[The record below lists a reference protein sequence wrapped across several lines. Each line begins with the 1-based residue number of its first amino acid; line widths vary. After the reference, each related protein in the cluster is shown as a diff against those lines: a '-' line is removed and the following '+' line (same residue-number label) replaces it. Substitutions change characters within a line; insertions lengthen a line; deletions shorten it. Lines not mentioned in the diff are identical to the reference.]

1 VSSKSEVRQ
10 CWTIVWQMMSV
21 EMARTAVGRTT
32 IDCWLRWCATRCAGL
47 DTAEMTSA
55 ESWTSARPTYS
66 WCAVW
71 GAVRKKDVLHALCNS
86 IVSPGASVGARG
98 AWPPLNKIWPQGRGG
113 EGMVALH
120 FLAPALSIV
129 CEIFCVYRWHL
140 VTWRNMEW
148 ILSEC

>member
-1 VSSKSEVRQ
+1 MFNCCFLFVFRYVFAPSLTLLTIDRSRVQIGAWTLNPLPISCPLLDICPVRQ
-10 CWTIVWQMMSV
+10 LECVLHTFKSGPWTN
-21 EMARTAVGRTT
+21 
-32 IDCWLRWCATRCAGL
+32 
-47 DTAEMTSA
+47 
-55 ESWTSARPTYS
+55 ESWASEKSLTANRIEYYSAP
-66 WCAVW
+66 A
-71 GAVRKKDVLHALCNS
+71 
-86 IVSPGASVGARG
+86 PVGGRG